1 MKNDNE
7 NTTLQNLLDAS
18 KAILRGKST
27 AVKALHTHTHTHTH
41 TIPQMNNL
49 IYQLKKLEKNKTQTQ
64 KKEES
69 KLRRNK

>member
-41 TIPQMNNL
+41 NPSNEQPNL
-49 IYQLKKLEKNKTQTQ
+49 PAKKVRKKQNPNSEKGRK
-64 KKEES
+64 
-69 KLRRNK
+69 